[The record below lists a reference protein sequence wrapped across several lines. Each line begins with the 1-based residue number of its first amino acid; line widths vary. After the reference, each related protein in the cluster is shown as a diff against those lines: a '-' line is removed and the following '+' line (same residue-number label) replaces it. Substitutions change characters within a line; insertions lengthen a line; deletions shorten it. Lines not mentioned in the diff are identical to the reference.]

1 MGILHDLITN
11 SVKRR
16 ELVTRDKSFDGVK
29 KKMVFKPFIT
39 VSREAGSGGRLIAK
53 KVAKKLNF
61 KYFDKKLIE
70 MISRKSKQRQAL
82 IATLDEKERSFMND
96 LVHSL
101 LNPDYVSEQTFI
113 KSLFEVVLSVA
124 KKGNCVIIGRG
135 GNFITSQYGGLNVR
149 IVAPY
154 LVRAGFTAKYEK
166 RTLYEARERV
176 KKYDKQRKEYI
187 RQYFSKNAS
196 NANYYDVVINT
207 NYLSVDEAVDIIV
220 TAFKVKFPNWRSIRS
235 LKSAKR

>member
-29 KKMVFKPFIT
+29 KKMAFKPFIT

>member
-113 KSLFEVVLSVA
+113 KSLFWSKL
-124 KKGNCVIIGRG
+124 
-135 GNFITSQYGGLNVR
+135 F
-149 IVAPY
+149 
-154 LVRAGFTAKYEK
+154 EK
-166 RTLYEARERV
+166 LFLKLIY
-176 KKYDKQRKEYI
+176 
-187 RQYFSKNAS
+187 YF
-196 NANYYDVVINT
+196 
-207 NYLSVDEAVDIIV
+207 
-220 TAFKVKFPNWRSIRS
+220 
-235 LKSAKR
+235 